1 MLKADHDFK
10 VTYLNQWRVGK
21 PLISNRSAR
30 AFASVASTLA
40 MVSGGSCALS
50 TSAAASYSGASFLQ
64 WPLDIKNFSHVFS
77 QNALDTARVF
87 EPAITKGVQ
96 VATGKEYLPPG
107 SVEFDKQVIVFG
119 NCFVEVVVRE
129 HEHSVVPRLLG
140 VDHGHEGESRSC
152 KCLESLH
159 HWD

>member
-1 MLKADHDFK
+1 MECQGRGIMLKADYNFK

-64 WPLDIKNFSHVFS
+64 WPLDIKNVSHVLS

-107 SVEFDKQVIVFG
+107 SVEFDK
-119 NCFVEVVVRE
+119 
-129 HEHSVVPRLLG
+129 
-140 VDHGHEGESRSC
+140 
-152 KCLESLH
+152 
-159 HWD
+159 